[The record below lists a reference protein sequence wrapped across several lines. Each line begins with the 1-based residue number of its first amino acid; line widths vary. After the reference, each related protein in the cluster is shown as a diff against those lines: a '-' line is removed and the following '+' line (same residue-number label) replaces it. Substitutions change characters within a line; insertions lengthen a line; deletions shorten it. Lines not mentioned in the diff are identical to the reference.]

1 MGIKKMHDLGS
12 EIALLKHGFA
22 DESVPG
28 LYDVCQ
34 PAFA

>member
-1 MGIKKMHDLGS
+1 MARKKIGHLGS